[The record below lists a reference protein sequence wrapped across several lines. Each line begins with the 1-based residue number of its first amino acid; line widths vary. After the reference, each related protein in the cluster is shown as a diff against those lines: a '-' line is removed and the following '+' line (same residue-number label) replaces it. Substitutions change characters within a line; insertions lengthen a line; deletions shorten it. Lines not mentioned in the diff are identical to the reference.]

1 MILTFAQSCFSQIE
15 GFGEYGFPE
24 SHAASFALLVYVSAW
39 IKCHYPEVFCAA
51 ILNSQPMGFYQPAQL
66 VRDALKHEVEVRPVD
81 VNFSEWDCT
90 LEPASDEARHRFA
103 VRLGFRQIQGLRE
116 KEIEGLV
123 AARGNGY
130 ASIERLGALGG
141 VSRFTI
147 ERLAEADAFRSLK
160 LDRREALWA
169 ARRLGTLGIDKAI
182 GALPDAED
190 RASAAGLALRQI
202 GKSPQ
207 RAASGRQELRASA
220 GRRRCRMLA
229 RFRFLPRRWMT
240 SFSPKPRIALPPMP
254 LCEHVVE
261 DYVTTGLSL
270 KEHPVRFF
278 RERLTRLGA
287 LRNAEHRREDLPQDG
302 KVTVAGLVLMRQMP
316 GTAKGVVF
324 MTLEDETDI
333 ANVIVWPKVFA
344 RHRFTVMTARFL
356 AVRGRLQRAGLVIH
370 VLAEE
375 FVDLTEELRLL
386 SEPELPASKT
396 DWGRARASPTS
407 RFSRA
412 AISIEESSHR
422 NIPIN
427 ASQARNSK
435 AGQKQSAP
443 RHAAAGP
450 IEIPIRRRRRRGGGA
465 PARSDGLQI
474 DRGRFPLLALF
485 QLVAD
490 LLAFI
495 EIAHSGTLD
504 GGDMNEHIGAASLR
518 LNETE
523 TLLSVEPLDCPNR
536 HCCTP

>member
-1 MILTFAQSCFSQIE
+1 IE

-66 VRDALKHEVEVRPVD
+66 VRDALKHDVEVRPVD

-90 LEPASDEARHRFA
+90 LEPASEEARHRFA

-130 ASIERLGALGG
+130 SSIERLGALGG

-160 LDRREALWA
+160 LNRREALWT

-182 GALPDAED
+182 GTLPDAED
-190 RASAAGLALRQI
+190 AASPAEQDLGRAGKPVLRAPRGGRRTGRATDPDASARPLPLF
-202 GKSPQ
+202 
-207 RAASGRQELRASA
+207 AAQMDDELFPE
-220 GRRRCRMLA
+220 A
-229 RFRFLPRRWMT
+229 RITLP
-240 SFSPKPRIALPPMP
+240 SMP
-254 LCEHVVE
+254 LSEHVVE

-287 LRNAEHRREDLPQDG
+287 LRNSEHRREDLPQDG
-302 KVTVAGLVLMRQMP
+302 RVTVAGLVLMRQMP

-344 RHRFTVMTARFL
+344 KHRIKVMTARFI

-375 FVDLTEELRLL
+375 FIDLTEELRLL
-386 SEPELPASKT
+386 SEPDLFASAT
-396 DWGRARASPTS
+396 DGVGPTDLD
-407 RFSRA
+407 
-412 AISIEESSHR
+412 
-422 NIPIN
+422 P
-427 ASQARNSK
+427 
-435 AGQKQSAP
+435 
-443 RHAAAGP
+443 
-450 IEIPIRRRRRRGGGA
+450 
-465 PARSDGLQI
+465 
-474 DRGRFPLLALF
+474 PLLKSRDF
-485 QLVAD
+485 
-490 LLAFI
+490 
-495 EIAHSGTLD
+495 H
-504 GGDMNEHIGAASLR
+504 
-518 LNETE
+518 
-523 TLLSVEPLDCPNR
+523 
-536 HCCTP
+536 